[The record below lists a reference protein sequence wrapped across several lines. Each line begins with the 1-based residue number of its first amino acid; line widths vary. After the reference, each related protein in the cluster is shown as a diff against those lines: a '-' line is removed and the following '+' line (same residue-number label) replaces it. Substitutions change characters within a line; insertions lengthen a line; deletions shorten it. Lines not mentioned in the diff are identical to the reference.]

1 MNIGKDGPS
10 DVPEI
15 ALGAQTQGQ
24 ILYLIN
30 LRVPGECSLLLV
42 ESAGLNPA
50 CENARFV
57 LSEYSEAA
65 TAQMNTSCFVEK
77 LFETQIGL

>member
-1 MNIGKDGPS
+1 VNIGKDGPS

-42 ESAGLNPA
+42 QPASMNPA
-50 CENARFV
+50 RENARLV
-57 LSEYSEAA
+57 LSEYPGAA
-65 TAQMNTSCFVEK
+65 AVQVNTSCFVEK
-77 LFETQIGL
+77 LFAAQIGL